1 MYDKLNEDMQVKILY
16 VEDELALGK
25 IVTHALKQSGY
36 DVCYESDGA
45 KVIMA
50 FNKFGPHICILDVM
64 LPNMSGFDL
73 AKQMKEIDPN
83 VPIIFVTA
91 KTQTTDVIEGFKLGA
106 NDYLKKPF
114 SIEELIARV
123 ENILTIKNIG
133 VEKVVDGDVAIGMF
147 NFNTDNQHLK
157 TGNIE
162 YKLSYKEAEILKI
175 FITNKNQIV
184 KRDDILNQ
192 LWGSNS
198 FFNSRNLDVYVT
210 KLRGYFKQDEN
221 IELLTIKGIGY
232 RFVY

>member
-1 MYDKLNEDMQVKILY
+1 MQVKILY
-16 VEDELALGK
+16 VEDELSLGK
-25 IVTHALKQSGY
+25 IVTHALKQTGY

-45 KVIMA
+45 KVVMA
-50 FNKFGPHICILDVM
+50 FNKFAPHICVLDVM

-73 AKQMKEIDPN
+73 AKQIKEINNN

-91 KTQTTDVIEGFKLGA
+91 KTQTNDVVEGFKLGA

-114 SIEELIARV
+114 SIEELIARID
-123 ENILTIKNIG
+123 NILTIKKIG
-133 VEKVVDGDVAIGMF
+133 VEQAVDGNINIGNF
-147 NFNTDNQHLK
+147 IFNTDNQQLSI
-157 TGNIE
+157 GNIE

-175 FITNKNQIV
+175 FVANKNQIV

-210 KLRGYFKQDEN
+210 KLRGYFKQEDN

-232 RFVY
+232 RFVF